1 MSFEDRVRTT
11 VDQAISSLVQQL
23 LAQATEQRE
32 EAVRTGRAKAF
43 EEAEVTTQARVAD
56 ADARMRAV
64 MDEAIKTGRQEER
77 DIVSR
82 EMRGKIEAEFEPKL
96 NDAVAM
102 AEARARVVL
111 ADAQAKAADELKA
124 AVASARVKE
133 REIEMAGVSRLLE
146 SIRGLDGATTLSEV
160 LDALALAAARE
171 AARAAV
177 VVLRSERIHGWKLTG
192 FGPRDAQPKL
202 IDLPLAES
210 GVIALAVGAAR
221 AVTTRD
227 SATASIGPGFERLST
242 DRMGLAVPVVVGGRV
257 VAVVY
262 ADAVTLDGHDRPVP
276 SCWPELI
283 EVLARHAGRCLE
295 ALTTQKTAAPK
306 IQTTGSASATSATG
320 ATGTTGAAPAAP
332 GAPVA
337 PVPPGAP
344 AAPDAPSSFSITDGV
359 AAAAR
364 RTARLLVSEIR
375 LYHETAVN
383 EGRKQRNLLSLLA
396 PEIEKA
402 RQAYNEQVPAG
413 VRGDTDFFHQ
423 ELIRTL
429 AGGDATLLGNAI

>member
-1 MSFEDRVRTT
+1 
-11 VDQAISSLVQQL
+11 
-23 LAQATEQRE
+23 
-32 EAVRTGRAKAF
+32 
-43 EEAEVTTQARVAD
+43 
-56 ADARMRAV
+56 
-64 MDEAIKTGRQEER
+64 
-77 DIVSR
+77 
-82 EMRGKIEAEFEPKL
+82 MRGKIEAEFEPKL
-96 NDAVAM
+96 NEAVAM

-202 IDLPLAES
+202 IDLPLSRVRRDCPRRWRGARGDDARQRHRVGGS
-210 GVIALAVGAAR
+210 GIRKIVDRSHGARGARGGGWARRRGGVRRCRHARWPRSAR
-221 AVTTRD
+221 A
-227 SATASIGPGFERLST
+227 
-242 DRMGLAVPVVVGGRV
+242 
-257 VAVVY
+257 
-262 ADAVTLDGHDRPVP
+262 
-276 SCWPELI
+276 EL
-283 EVLARHAGRCLE
+283 LARADRSAG
-295 ALTTQKTAAPK
+295 APRRPLSRGPHDSEDGDAENCDYGY
-306 IQTTGSASATSATG
+306 TGCAGCARVHGCTG
-320 ATGTTGAAPAAP
+320 AQGAQGAQGASVHRCR
-332 GAPVA
+332 GAPSTST
-337 PVPPGAP
+337 PGTAVMQ
-344 AAPDAPSSFSITDGV
+344 ITDGV

-375 LYHETAVN
+375 LFHEPAVN
-383 EGRKQRNLLSLLA
+383 EGRKHRNLLSRLA

>member
-23 LAQATEQRE
+23 LAQATEERD

-43 EEAEVTTQARVAD
+43 EEAEVTTQTRVAD
-56 ADARMRAV
+56 ADARMRV
-64 MDEAIKTGRQEER
+64 IMDEAVKTGRQEER

-82 EMRGKIEAEFEPKL
+82 EVRGKVEAEFEPKL
-96 NDAVAM
+96 NDAVEM
-102 AEARARVVL
+102 AEARARVAL

-133 REIEMAGVSRLLE
+133 RELEMAGVSRLLE
-146 SIRGLDGATTLSEV
+146 SVRGLDGASTLSEV
-160 LDALALAAARE
+160 LDALALAAGRE

-177 VVLRSERIHGWKLTG
+177 VVLRGERIHGWKLTG

-227 SATASIGPGFERLST
+227 SATASVGPGFERLST

-262 ADAVTLDGHDRPVP
+262 ADAVTMDGHDRPVP

-295 ALTTQKTAAPK
+295 ALTTQKTATPK
-306 IQTTGSASATSATG
+306 IT
-320 ATGTTGAAPAAP
+320 TTGAQGAQAAQGAQGGAP
-332 GAPVA
+332 GAQV
-337 PVPPGAP
+337 
-344 AAPDAPSSFSITDGV
+344 APDAPASFSITDGV

-364 RTARLLVSEIR
+364 RTARLLVAEIR
-375 LYHETAVN
+375 LFNEPAVS
-383 EGRKQRNLLSLLA
+383 EGRKQRNLLSRLA
-396 PEIEKA
+396 PEIERA

-429 AGGDATLLGNAI
+429 AGGDARLLGNLV